1 MDIQK
6 KTAEFITTVCYIGRI
21 KFAPG
26 TFGSLPAFP
35 LCYIIMHFTLNNKIV
50 FPIDGFNFQ
59 EQQII
64 TLFSLE
70 ILATILLFFIGT
82 YCTSVYIKGME
93 EKDPKEVV
101 IDEVVGQ
108 MLTIILAS
116 FSVILTYHSSL
127 QLYIDAQII
136 DIVLLGIMPFILFR
150 LFDIAKPW
158 PINWLDKNIKGA
170 WGVMIDDVAAAI
182 FAIVVQYVL
191 VFFIL
196 DFFPITINAK

>member
-1 MDIQK
+1 MDIRK
-6 KTAEFITTVCYIGRI
+6 KIAEFIATVCYIGKI

-50 FPIDGFNFQ
+50 FPIDGFDFQ

-64 TLFSLE
+64 ALFSLE
-70 ILATILLFFIGT
+70 LLATIVLFFIGT
-82 YCTSVYIKGME
+82 YCTSIYIEGME

-108 MLTIILAS
+108 MLTIILVS
-116 FSVILTYHSSL
+116 FSVILTYNSTL
-127 QLYIDAQII
+127 QLHFYAKII
-136 DIVLLGIMPFILFR
+136 DIALLGVVPFILFR
-150 LFDIAKPW
+150 LFDIMKPW
-158 PINWLDKNIKGA
+158 PIDWLDQNVKGA

-182 FAIVVQYVL
+182 FAVVVQYVL

-196 DFFPITINAK
+196 DFFPVIRQ

>member
-6 KTAEFITTVCYIGRI
+6 KISEFIATACYIGRI

-35 LCYIIMHFTLNNKIV
+35 LCYIIMYFTLNNKIV
-50 FPIDGFNFQ
+50 FPINGFDFQ

-64 TLFSLE
+64 ALFSIEL
-70 ILATILLFFIGT
+70 LATITLFFIGT
-82 YCTSVYIKGME
+82 YCTSIYIEDLE

-108 MLTIILAS
+108 MLTIILVS
-116 FSVILTYHSSL
+116 FSVILTYHSTL
-127 QLYIDAQII
+127 QLHVDATVI
-136 DIVLLGIMPFILFR
+136 DIALLGVLPFILFR
-150 LFDIAKPW
+150 LFDIMKPW
-158 PINWLDKNIKGA
+158 PIDWLDKNIKGA

-182 FAIVVQYVL
+182 FAVVVQYVL

-196 DFFPITINAK
+196 DFFPITRV

>member
-1 MDIQK
+1 MDTRK
-6 KTAEFITTVCYIGRI
+6 KIAEFIATVCYIGKI

-50 FPIDGFNFQ
+50 FPIDGFDFQ

-64 TLFSLE
+64 ALFSLE
-70 ILATILLFFIGT
+70 LLATIALFFIGT
-82 YCTSVYIKGME
+82 YCTSIYIEGME

-108 MLTIILAS
+108 MLTIILVS
-116 FSVILTYHSSL
+116 FSVILTYHSTL
-127 QLYIDAQII
+127 QLHVDAKII
-136 DIVLLGIMPFILFR
+136 DMVLLGIVPFILFR
-150 LFDIAKPW
+150 LFDIIKPW
-158 PINWLDKNIKGA
+158 PIDWLDQNIKGA
-170 WGVMIDDVAAAI
+170 WGVMIDDITAAI
-182 FAIVVQYVL
+182 FAVVVQYVL

-196 DFFPITINAK
+196 DFFPVIR

>member
-6 KTAEFITTVCYIGRI
+6 KIAEFIATVCYIGRI

-35 LCYIIMHFTLNNKIV
+35 LCYIIMHITLNNKIV
-50 FPIDGFNFQ
+50 FQIDGFDFQ

-70 ILATILLFFIGT
+70 ILATIFMFFIGT
-82 YCTSVYIKGME
+82 YYTNIYIKDIE
-93 EKDPKEVV
+93 NKDPKEVV

-108 MLTIILAS
+108 MFTIILVS

-127 QLYIDAQII
+127 QLYVDAQII

-150 LFDIAKPW
+150 LFDIVKPW
-158 PINWLDKNIKGA
+158 PIDWLDKNIKGA
-170 WGVMIDDVAAAI
+170 WGVMIDDIAAAI
-182 FAIVVQYVL
+182 FAVVAQYVL

-196 DFFPITINAK
+196 DFFPININVR

>member
-6 KTAEFITTVCYIGRI
+6 KIAEFIATVCYIGRI

-35 LCYIIMHFTLNNKIV
+35 ICYIIMHFTLNNKIV
-50 FPIDGFNFQ
+50 FPIDGFDLQ

-64 TLFSLE
+64 ALFSLE

-82 YCTSVYIKGME
+82 YCTSIYIEGME

-108 MLTIILAS
+108 MLTIILVS

-127 QLYIDAQII
+127 QLYVDAQII
-136 DIVLLGIMPFILFR
+136 DIVLLGIIPFILFR

-158 PINWLDKNIKGA
+158 PIDWLDRNIKGA

-182 FAIVVQYVL
+182 FAVVAQYVL

-196 DFFPITINAK
+196 DFFPITKV